1 MKVASKLAMASS
13 LWAAAL
19 IAVLVYNLTQVRG
32 LAAGHRELADV
43 DLRATTLALEQRRL
57 LPQIDGFTRKLSVT
71 RDPAYAD
78 RLDPL
83 RGTFE
88 AKLDE
93 LLGLDLPPSLE
104 VEVELM
110 ANRWRGMPLA
120 ELIDTLQVEETSL
133 DPLAVTRDVERESRL
148 MELFLEQSR
157 ALQDQVQTVFEAT
170 QTNVREH
177 AEQSASASSRAVRI
191 SWIVALIGL
200 TLSLP
205 FLWFTVRSIRR
216 PLKKLEEGTRSV
228 AGGKYTFK
236 LGAEGTDEF
245 APVADS
251 FNEMV
256 ERLGEL
262 DRAKREFLSHVSHE
276 LKTPLAAMYETDS
289 LLLEELPGRLTDKQ
303 RRLLQLSLDNNRR
316 LEVMISKLLDL
327 AQLEE
332 GALKYSTG
340 NHEINGLLAEVV
352 ESYSALAW
360 SNGVALSLATIA
372 PVEITCD
379 RDRIVQ
385 VLGNLTENAIRYAPS
400 GSAVRI
406 DVSASPDENARHRLS
421 SEDFA
426 LIRIG
431 DRGPGVPDSEKDQI
445 FERFHQ
451 IREEGRSSSGSVG
464 LGLAIAREIVSDHDG
479 ALWVSDRPGGGALF
493 SLALPLATAI
503 RQAEHTG
510 PTDHQT
516 AVAHP

>member
-1 MKVASKLAMASS
+1 MRVASRLAVASS

-19 IAVLVYNLTQVRG
+19 IAVLLYNLTQVRG

-57 LPQIDGFTRKLSVT
+57 LSQIDGFTRKLLVT
-71 RDPAYAD
+71 RDPAYAE

-83 RGTFE
+83 RGTFDDNLNE
-88 AKLDE
+88 FA
-93 LLGLDLPPSLE
+93 GLDLAAPLA

-110 ANRWRGMPLA
+110 ANRWRVLPLA
-120 ELIDTLQVEETSL
+120 ELVETLLVEETSL
-133 DPLAVTRDVERESRL
+133 NPLATTLDGERESRL
-148 MELFLEQSR
+148 MELFVEQSR
-157 ALQDQVQTVFEAT
+157 ALQDQTQTVFEAT
-170 QTNVREH
+170 QENVREH
-177 AEQSASASSRAVRI
+177 AARSVADSERAVRV

-216 PLKKLEEGTRSV
+216 PLLRLQEGTRSV

-236 LGAEGTDEF
+236 LGTEGTDEF

-251 FNEMV
+251 FNRMV

-262 DRAKREFLSHVSHE
+262 DRAKRDFLSHVSHE

-303 RRLLQLSLDNNRR
+303 RRLLELSLDNNRR

-340 NHEINGLLAEVV
+340 NYELNGLLAEVV

-360 SNGVALSLATIA
+360 SRGVSLSVATVP
-372 PVEITCD
+372 PVEIACD

-385 VLGNLTENAIRYAPS
+385 VLANLTENAIRYAPS

-406 DVSASPDENARHRLS
+406 DVSTSPDKKALQRLPS
-421 SEDFA
+421 KDFA
-426 LIRIG
+426 LVQIG
-431 DRGPGVPDSEKDQI
+431 DRGPGVPDDEKDKI

-451 IREEGRSSSGSVG
+451 IRVEGRSSSGSVG
-464 LGLAIAREIVSDHDG
+464 LGLAIAREIVTDHGG
-479 ALWVSDRPGGGALF
+479 AIWVSDRPGGGALF
-493 SLALPLATAI
+493 SLALPLAAEL
-503 RQAEHTG
+503 QAAKTG
-510 PTDHQT
+510 
-516 AVAHP
+516 